1 MYLDDLTRL
10 RCALLASPT
19 LEALYNPDT
28 TPPEVAVLVDWSDY
42 ITFYAINM
50 QLLQTGL
57 PCIMLSHDTGW
68 QRDAQAMGGSKG
80 YVTTSQC
87 VIHFEQL
94 IDKTR
99 GLSDDELMTEL
110 VTLAGAV
117 MTDVENNPEYY
128 MVISHAPES
137 QATPSISPIT
147 QTAESVSFRVSVLGR

>member
-1 MYLDDLTRL
+1 MYIDDLTRL
-10 RCALLASPT
+10 RCALLSSQT
-19 LEALYNPDT
+19 LGALYVPEG
-28 TPPEVAVLVDWSDY
+28 TPAEVAALIDWSDY
-42 ITFYAINM
+42 ITLYAIDM

-57 PCIMLSHDTGW
+57 PCIMISHDTGW
-68 QRDAQAMGGSKG
+68 QRDALAMGGSSG

-99 GLSDDELMTEL
+99 GLTDSALMTEL

-137 QATPSISPIT
+137 QSTPSISPIT
-147 QTAESVSFRVSVLGR
+147 QNAESVSFRVTVLGR

>member
-1 MYLDDLTRL
+1 MYIDDLTRL
-10 RCALLASPT
+10 RCALLSSKT
-19 LEALYNPDT
+19 LENLYIPAG
-28 TPPEVAVLVDWSDY
+28 TPPQEAAFIDWSDHV
-42 ITFYAINM
+42 TLYAINM
-50 QLLQTGL
+50 QLLQTGQL
-57 PCIMLSHDTGW
+57 CVMISHDTGW
-68 QRDAQAMGGSKG
+68 QRDALAMGGSEG

-99 GLSDDELMTEL
+99 GLSDDALMTEL

-137 QATPSISPIT
+137 QSTPSISPIT
-147 QTAESVSFRVSVLGR
+147 QNAESVSFRVTVLGR